1 MGLIDKITKIFLDNT
16 LRWIIVAAVIILNF
30 ITYFQNPTKY
40 AKNGIC
46 LGIPCKWSNYLTT
59 FINFT
64 IDILI
69 VMALWFTI
77 PFSSS
82 LPSYWLIPFVVIGYT
97 ILTDTAIGTKQ
108 VEPKQVETKQIETEQ
123 VENNEELNP
132 PPEHMKPKKGRL
144 SFHRTIILLDI
155 IILAQFY
162 LYATKHELISKTI
175 FYGFIKQ
182 LFSGLGEKAIQM
194 VVVWV
199 GLLNIILDYYL
210 MRQSASFQACK
221 YDLPKSWNI

>member
-1 MGLIDKITKIFLDNT
+1 MGLTDRFTKIFLDNT

-82 LPSYWLIPFVVIGYT
+82 LPSYWLIPFAVIGYA

-108 VEPKQVETKQIETEQ
+108 VESNK
-123 VENNEELNP
+123 ELNP
-132 PPEHMKPKKGRL
+132 PPDHMKPKKERVK
-144 SFHRTIILLDI
+144 FHRTIILLDI

-162 LYATKHELISKTI
+162 LYATKHELISKTV
-175 FYGFIKQ
+175 FYGFMRQ